1 MLPRRLRH
9 TAAMRNLFQETRFSM
24 KQLIYPLFIIEGQN
38 IKQEISSMPQQFQF
52 SVDKLATEI
61 QELVNLGI
69 SSVLLFGIPQHK
81 DEKGSENWNPKGIIP
96 QAIQEIKRVAP
107 QMLVI
112 TDVCC
117 CEYTT
122 SGHCGLLAS
131 GHTHLPDGYV
141 LNEETL
147 TILADVALVH
157 AQAGADMVAPSAMM
171 DGQVKAIRQ
180 KLDGNGFSHLPIFS
194 YAVKYASAYYG
205 PFREAAQG
213 APKFGDRKTHQMNIA
228 NVQEALK
235 EAELDILEGA
245 DILMVKPALAYL
257 DVIRAIKTAYPHIP
271 LGAYNVSGEYAMVK
285 AAAEKGWLDE
295 DKIVLENLT
304 AIFRA
309 GADVVITYHAKKIAE
324 LMGGQGDQGDQ
335 GGQG

>member
-1 MLPRRLRH
+1 VFPRRLRH
-9 TAAMRNLFQETRFSM
+9 SAAMRELFQETRFSV
-24 KQLIYPLFIIEGQN
+24 KQLIYPLFIIEGTD
-38 IKQEISSMPQQFQF
+38 IRREISSMPGQFQF
-52 SVDKLATEI
+52 SVDRLEAEI
-61 QELVNLGI
+61 LELVDLGI
-69 SSVLLFGIPQHK
+69 SSVLLFGIPNHK
-81 DEKGSENWNPKGIIP
+81 DEKGSENWNPQGIIP
-96 QAIQEIKRVAP
+96 QAIQEIKRICP
-107 QMLVI
+107 TMLVI

-122 SGHCGLLAS
+122 HGHCGILSS

-141 LNEETL
+141 LNDETL
-147 TILADVALVH
+147 AILADVALVH

-194 YAVKYASAYYG
+194 YTVKYASAYYG

-213 APKFGDRKTHQMNIA
+213 APQFGDRKTHQMNIG

-245 DILMVKPALAYL
+245 DVLMVKPALAYL
-257 DVIRAIKTAYPHIP
+257 DVIRAVKTAYPHIP

-295 DKIVLENLT
+295 KKIVMENLT

-309 GADVVITYHAKKIAE
+309 GADVVITYHAKSV
-324 LMGGQGDQGDQ
+324 MR
-335 GGQG
+335 